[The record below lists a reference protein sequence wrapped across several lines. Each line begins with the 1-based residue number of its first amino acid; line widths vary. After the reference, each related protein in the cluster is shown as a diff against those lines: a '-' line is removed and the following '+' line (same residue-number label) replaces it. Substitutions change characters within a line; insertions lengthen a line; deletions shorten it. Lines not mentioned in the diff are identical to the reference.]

1 MEGLG
6 KLLEGMGSLRRVK
19 EASGGLG
26 ELQEV
31 WRITILAQCSMR
43 AAGPAEADGQTLIPS
58 CFILAAAS
66 CYVDCQSMWRGT
78 AHNPKEGRHGITITL
93 KGPCLYIKTV
103 RHMAAWANS
112 RKTMWSK

>member
-1 MEGLG
+1 MEVHFYSDIQSQVSDTQLTDAADLSTFVKGS
-6 KLLEGMGSLRRVK
+6 EGS
-19 EASGGLG
+19 EA
-26 ELQEV
+26 
-31 WRITILAQCSMR
+31 
-43 AAGPAEADGQTLIPS
+43 
-58 CFILAAAS
+58 AAAS